1 MILSTSPTCS
11 TRWRLLLASPPPPPA
26 EKKKAMA
33 VFLKQASP
41 AHLPDMC
48 RF

>member
-1 MILSTSPTCS
+1 MLDEVA
-11 TRWRLLLASPPPPPA
+11 LAAGKSAPPPA